1 MEILNRIKRSA
12 KQLPPP
18 ISSIIKRLYYSLADI
33 IKKCHATYLNILKHK
48 FKRQYATFLYRKEL
62 GKRIDWEHPMDLN
75 EKINWLAFY
84 TDTSEWTRLADKYLV
99 RNFVKERGCEEI
111 LIPLYAKYDTVDDIN
126 YEALPSK
133 FVLKTNNGSGN
144 TIIVKDKENID
155 KAKTANI
162 LNDSLHS
169 KFGLESAEP
178 HYLRIKPCIVA
189 EKLLEPQNGDLID
202 YKIWCF
208 HGKPFCIFTCSNRSI
223 ANHTADY
230 NLFDTTWKSIDYGLS
245 PQFRNKKL
253 IAAPLHL
260 DKMLEYAE
268 RLSNGFSQVRVDLYE
283 VDAKIYFGEMTFTS
297 CMGRMNYFTPEYLHS
312 MGEQIHL

>member
-1 MEILNRIKRSA
+1 M
-12 KQLPPP
+12 
-18 ISSIIKRLYYSLADI
+18 
-33 IKKCHATYLNILKHK
+33 
-48 FKRQYATFLYRKEL
+48 
-62 GKRIDWEHPMDLN
+62 
-75 EKINWLAFY
+75 
-84 TDTSEWTRLADKYLV
+84 
-99 RNFVKERGCEEI
+99 
-111 LIPLYAKYDTVDDIN
+111 
-126 YEALPSK
+126 
-133 FVLKTNNGSGN
+133 
-144 TIIVKDKENID
+144 
-155 KAKTANI
+155 
-162 LNDSLHS
+162 HS

-268 RLSNGFSQVRVDLYE
+268 RLSNGFPQVRVDLYE
-283 VDAKIYFGEMTFTS
+283 VDAKIYFGEMTFAHWD
-297 CMGRMNYFTPEYLHS
+297 GFVPFEPEEWDYTFGSWIKLPAKTV
-312 MGEQIHL
+312 